1 MNAQHK
7 FLAFSCAGMLMLAAG
22 TGCLKDEAYDNHQA
36 NVVIDKN
43 SKVVEVMGPI
53 IGSYGQVL
61 NFSTGDTTFKMVTVN
76 LASEQPAPED
86 IQVTLVVDPA
96 VITEFNNR
104 NPTLTQLSPLP
115 AANYNFPTLT
125 ITIPKGSR
133 EAELSGKIINPAFLE
148 TGKFALG
155 LRIASTSPNYN
166 ISGNYGKQVIA
177 LRVKNKYHG
186 LYHATGVF
194 IHPTA
199 GPRDID
205 EDKELVTVEPNSVQA
220 NLGDLGGAGYQMILT
235 INADNTV
242 SIAKFG
248 ATPNIDYQGPNT
260 YDPATKTFTLN
271 YSYNGAGGP
280 RIVREKI
287 ALK

>member
-1 MNAQHK
+1 MNTLNK
-7 FLAFSCAGMLMLAAG
+7 FLAFSCAGLLIVAG
-22 TGCLKDEAYDNHQA
+22 TGCLKDEAYDDHMA

-43 SKVVEVMGPI
+43 SKVIEVMGPI
-53 IGSYGQVL
+53 IGAYGQVL
-61 NFSTGDTTFKMVTVN
+61 NFSTGDTSFKMVTVN
-76 LASEQPAPED
+76 LASEQPATED

-96 VITEFNNR
+96 VITEYNER

-115 AANYNFPTLT
+115 ANNYNFQTLQ

-155 LRIASTSPNYN
+155 MKIASTSPNYP

-186 LYHATGVF
+186 LYHATGKF

-199 GPRDID
+199 GTRDID

-220 NLGDLGGAGYQMILT
+220 NLGDLGGSGYQMILT
-235 INADNTV
+235 INPDNTV

>member
-1 MNAQHK
+1 MNAHYK
-7 FLAFSCAGMLMLAAG
+7 LLAFSCAGLLILAAG
-22 TGCLKDEAYDNHQA
+22 TGCLKDKAYDDHMA

-43 SKVVEVMGPI
+43 DKVVEVMGPI

-61 NFSTGDTTFKMVTVN
+61 NFSNGDTTFKMVTVN
-76 LASEQPAPED
+76 LASNTPAPED

-104 NPTLTQLSPLP
+104 TQNALTPLP
-115 AANYNFPTLT
+115 ANNFRFQSLQ

-133 EAELSGKIINPAFLE
+133 EAELNGTIVNPAFLE

-155 LRIASTSPNYN
+155 LRVASTNPSYK
-166 ISGNYGKQVIA
+166 ISGNYGKQVIE

-186 LYHATGVF
+186 LYEATGIF

-199 GPRDID
+199 GTRDID
-205 EDKELVTVEPNSVQA
+205 EEKELVTVESNSVQA
-220 NLGDLGGAGYQMILT
+220 NLGDLGGSGYQMILT

-260 YDPATKTFTLN
+260 YDPATQTFTLN

-287 ALK
+287 KRK

>member
-7 FLAFSCAGMLMLAAG
+7 LLSLSCAGLLLLAG
-22 TGCLKDEAYDNHQA
+22 TGCLKDEAFDDHMVNID
-36 NVVIDKN
+36 IDKN

-53 IGSYGQVL
+53 IGSYGAVL
-61 NFSTGDTTFKMVTVN
+61 NFSTSDTSFRMVTVN
-76 LASEQPAPED
+76 LAANQPAPED
-86 IQVTLVVDPA
+86 IQVTMVVDPA
-96 VITEFNNR
+96 VITEFNER
-104 NPTLTQLSPLP
+104 EDEELKPLP
-115 AANYNFPTLT
+115 ASNYNFQTLQ

-133 EAELSGKIINPAFLE
+133 EAELNGTIINPSFLE
-148 TGKFALG
+148 TGKYALG
-155 LRIASTSPNYN
+155 IRIASTSPSYP

-186 LYHATGVF
+186 TYHATGVF

-199 GPRDID
+199 GSRPID

-220 NLGDLGGAGYQMILT
+220 NLGDLGGAGYEMILT
-235 INADNTV
+235 IHPNNTV
-242 SIAKFG
+242 TIEPYG
-248 ATPNIDYQGPNT
+248 VTPNIDYQGPNT
-260 YDPATKTFTLN
+260 YDPVTKTFTLN
-271 YSYNGAGGP
+271 YSYNGAGGA

>member
-1 MNAQHK
+1 MNAQYK
-7 FLAFSCAGMLMLAAG
+7 FLSFACTGMLALVAG
-22 TGCLKDEAYDNHQA
+22 TGCLKDEAYDDHMA

-43 SKVVEVMGPI
+43 GKVVEVMGPI

-61 NFSTGDTTFKMVTVN
+61 DFSTGDTTVKLVTVN
-76 LASEQPAPED
+76 LAADQPAPED

-104 NPTLTQLSPLP
+104 TESTLTPLP
-115 AANYNFPTLT
+115 PANYNFQSLQ
-125 ITIPKGSR
+125 ITIPKGQR
-133 EAELSGKIINPAFLE
+133 EASLNGKIVNPAFLE
-148 TGKFALG
+148 TGKYALG
-155 LRIASTSPNYN
+155 LRIASTSPSYT

-186 LYHATGVF
+186 LYHASGVF

-199 GPRDID
+199 GSRDID
-205 EDKELVTVEPNSVQA
+205 EDKELITVEPNSVQA

-260 YDPATKTFTLN
+260 YDPATRTFTLN

-287 ALK
+287 VHK

>member
-1 MNAQHK
+1 MNTRNK
-7 FLAFSCAGMLMLAAG
+7 FLAFSCAGLLMISG
-22 TGCLKDEAYDNHQA
+22 TGCLKDEAYDDHMA

-61 NFSTGDTTFKMVTVN
+61 NFSTGDTTVKMLTVN
-76 LASEQPAPED
+76 LASEQPAHED

-96 VITEFNNR
+96 VITEFNDR
-104 NPTLTQLSPLP
+104 TDGELEPLP
-115 AANYNFPTLT
+115 PAYYNFQTLQ

-133 EAELSGKIINPAFLE
+133 EAELNGTVINPSFLE
-148 TGKFALG
+148 TGKYALG
-155 LRIASTSPNYN
+155 LRIASTSPSYP

-186 LYHATGVF
+186 LYHASGIF

-199 GPRDID
+199 GQRDID
-205 EDKELVTVEPNSVQA
+205 EDKELVTVESNSVQA

-235 INADNTV
+235 VNGDNTV

-280 RIVREKI
+280 RIIREKI